1 MQSSQ
6 SRIPQR
12 VSGEEDGV
20 SSNTEVKKGK
30 PETEQKISL
39 TGQGKAAKLLRQR
52 LAFAL
57 ATNTKLKSDSSN
69 SESDPE
75 TTGKGSK
82 AQEGRKTSI
91 PRKTSQETAKK
102 PLQHLSED
110 RNNEGSIPDA
120 SERSRKFETKQSFL
134 RNGFENIEQG
144 KISKVDFPRQK
155 KPTRLSNFSSH
166 INNEV
171 FTYNNTA
178 VTLSRD
184 PPSNNE
190 LLPDSHEKATKKS
203 DGATLPK
210 HGNLDVIEYELHKLK
225 VEMNKTL
232 EDFQEMN
239 AVTEG
244 VKMKLEEL
252 KRDRIRFASCR

>member
-1 MQSSQ
+1 MQSSP
-6 SRIPQR
+6 SRIPPR

-30 PETEQKISL
+30 PETAQKTSL

-82 AQEGRKTSI
+82 TQEGRKTSI
-91 PRKTSQETAKK
+91 PRKTSQETAEK
-102 PLQHLSED
+102 PPQLKHLLGEG
-110 RNNEGSIPDA
+110 NNEDSIPDA
-120 SERSRKFETKQSFL
+120 SERSRKFGTKQSFM
-134 RNGFENIEQG
+134 RSGFDNIERG
-144 KISKVDFPRQK
+144 KISKADLPRQK
-155 KPTRLSNFSSH
+155 KLTRLSNSSDR
-166 INNEV
+166 NNEV
-171 FTYNNTA
+171 FTNNNTA

-184 PPSNNE
+184 PSSYNE
-190 LLPDSHEKATKKS
+190 SLPNSHEKARKKS
-203 DGATLPK
+203 EGVTPPK
-210 HGNLDVIEYELHKLK
+210 HGNLDVIESELHKLK

-252 KRDRIRFASCR
+252 RRHRIRSAS